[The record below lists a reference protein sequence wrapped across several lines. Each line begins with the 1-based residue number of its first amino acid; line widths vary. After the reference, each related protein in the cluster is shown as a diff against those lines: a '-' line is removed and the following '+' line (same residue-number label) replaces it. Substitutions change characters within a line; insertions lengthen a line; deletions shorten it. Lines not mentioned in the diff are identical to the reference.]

1 MTSLLLPFTHGVDAP
16 AIEHAL
22 ALAQHLRSE
31 LVTLSLIRLSE
42 EPGRAGQPRLD
53 AIQQSRDF
61 LEFVQCKAARRGVP
75 LKRVE
80 LHTHHPVRSIR
91 TLAREMECDGV
102 LLFVRRG
109 AGVLLA
115 TAEFKQLLEDGSVP
129 LYIARLQAHGS
140 DLPWLGRLSGW
151 LGRKIPR
158 WLFACGYAVGAGT
171 RAQMKRHH
179 VQAGIS
185 GDRPLI
191 TG

>member
-1 MTSLLLPFTHGVDAP
+1 MTGLLLPFTHGVDAS

-22 ALAQHLRSE
+22 ALALHLRSE
-31 LVTLSLIRLSE
+31 LVALSLIRLPE
-42 EPGRAGQPRLD
+42 APGRARQPRPD

-80 LHTHHPVRSIR
+80 LYTHHPVRSIR

-115 TAEFKQLLEDGSVP
+115 TTEVKQLLEDHSVP
-129 LYIARLQAHGS
+129 LYIARLQTPGS
-140 DLPWLGRLSGW
+140 DLPGLGRLPGW
-151 LGRKIPR
+151 LGSRMRR
-158 WLFACGYAVGAGT
+158 WLLACGYAAGAGM
-171 RAQMKRHH
+171 RALIERLHEKARTTSHRH
-179 VQAGIS
+179 Q
-185 GDRPLI
+185 
-191 TG
+191 